1 MMNFIAKYET
11 ILCFVG
17 SIIGLF
23 IIYTTISQNDVTAY
37 ISNSSQVCKYT
48 EVDGV
53 TANCSVLKNHDK
65 YDVVYVD

>member
-37 ISNSSQVCKYT
+37 ISNSSQVCKYA

-53 TANCSVLKNHDK
+53 IANCSVLKNYDK
-65 YDVVYVD
+65 YDVIYVD

>member
-1 MMNFIAKYET
+1 MMKFIAKYET
-11 ILCFVG
+11 ILCLFG

-23 IIYTTISQNDVTAY
+23 VIYTTISQNDVTAY
-37 ISNSSQVCKYT
+37 ISNSSQVCKYA

-53 TANCSVLKNHDK
+53 TANCYVLKNHDK